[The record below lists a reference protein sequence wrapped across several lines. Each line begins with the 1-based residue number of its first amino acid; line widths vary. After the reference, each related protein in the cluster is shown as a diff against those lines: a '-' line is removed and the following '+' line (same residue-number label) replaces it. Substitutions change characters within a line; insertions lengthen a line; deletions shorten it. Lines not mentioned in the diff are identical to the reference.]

1 MGELKNGAAG
11 EATRAAGNGR
21 SLLLR
26 GVKKAFAD
34 VKAVDGLDLEV
45 ARGECFGLLGPNGA
59 GKTTTIEI
67 CEGLTAPDDG
77 TVEVL
82 GLDWRSGADELRQ
95 RIGIQLQETQFPD
108 KLTVEETLRMF
119 RSFFKRGISVDESIA
134 TSQLEEKRK
143 GRVGTLSGGQKQ
155 RLAMACALVGDP
167 ELLFLDE
174 PTTGLDPQARRHLW
188 DLVDEL
194 KHAGRTII
202 LTTHYMDEAERLC
215 DRVAI
220 MDHGK
225 VIALGTPKELIALV
239 GGENIVEFAVVES
252 HDSQVSESRP
262 GAPGSHGSLVPKG
275 EGPGAPTS
283 HISQVSESRPGAP
296 TSTVAHAVVD
306 AGPLLAIP
314 GVQSHRVDA
323 GLHQLSVS
331 ELHSV
336 VPRIFAALTAQG
348 LHLSEFRTHSATLE
362 DVFVSLTGRNLRDE

>member
-1 MGELKNGAAG
+1 MTELGTRVAG
-11 EATRAAGNGR
+11 SSA

-26 GVKKAFAD
+26 GVKKAFGD
-34 VKAVDGLDLEV
+34 VKAVDGVDLEV

-67 CEGLTAPDDG
+67 CEGLTTPDGG
-77 TVEVL
+77 TVTVL
-82 GLDWRSGADELRQ
+82 GLDWKTGANELRQ

-108 KLTVEETLRMF
+108 KLLVEETLALF
-119 RSFFKRGISVDESIA
+119 RSFYKRGISVEESIRTA
-134 TSQLEEKRK
+134 QLEEKRRS
-143 GRVGTLSGGQKQ
+143 RVVGLSGGQKQ
-155 RLAMACALVGDP
+155 RLAMATALVGDP

-194 KHAGRTII
+194 KQAGRTII

-225 VIALGTPKELIALV
+225 VIALGTPQQLIGSI
-239 GGENIVEFAVVES
+239 GGEDIVEFAVSGGEA
-252 HDSQVSESRP
+252 
-262 GAPGSHGSLVPKG
+262 GAHG
-275 EGPGAPTS
+275 
-283 HISQVSESRPGAP
+283 
-296 TSTVAHAVVD
+296 VVD
-306 AGPLLAIP
+306 VERLTAIG

-331 ELHSV
+331 ELHLA
-336 VPRIFAALTAQG
+336 VPRIFAVLKEQG

-362 DVFVSLTGRNLRDE
+362 DVFVRLTGRNLRDE